1 MSKKPF
7 FQDHWLYEPAFN
19 SWLEK
24 VNNDLRLF
32 QCKFCNSQNSLSNM
46 GKRAII
52 SHMEGKK
59 QKFTKQLHFENGKKN
74 LFSNHLELKT
84 IILIILYN
92 TLDAWS
98 F

>member
-1 MSKKPF
+1 MSKKTF

-24 VNNDLRLF
+24 LNNDLRLF
-32 QCKFCNSQNSLSNM
+32 QCKFYKSQDSLSNM

-59 QKFTKQLHFENGKKN
+59 TKIYQAIAF
-74 LFSNHLELKT
+74 
-84 IILIILYN
+84 
-92 TLDAWS
+92 
-98 F
+98 